1 VTETSCEMPAK
12 SGLGSELWESASLG
26 LTFINRRVPF
36 ARFLRLGGGL
46 IACRFLPF
54 KRAGFVCGRKSREDG
69 IVIGR
74 PFLNS
79 CSDARASAPLTSAL
93 DHRLTR
99 SGCQVYAEKRVATGC
114 RVYDRFEGSMLGPGT
129 LGRMHRAMMGA
140 EERRCPGT

>member
-1 VTETSCEMPAK
+1 MPAK

-26 LTFINRRVPF
+26 LTFINRRGPF
-36 ARFLRLGGGL
+36 DRFLRLGGGVF
-46 IACRFLPF
+46 ACRFFPF

-93 DHRLTR
+93 DHRLTVPVAKSMR
-99 SGCQVYAEKRVATGC
+99 KSVWRQDAGC
-114 RVYDRFEGSMLGPGT
+114 YDRFERLP
-129 LGRMHRAMMGA
+129 R
-140 EERRCPGT
+140 

>member
-1 VTETSCEMPAK
+1 MPAK

-79 CSDARASAPLTSAL
+79 CSDARASAPVDERSRPQI
-93 DHRLTR
+93 DPFRLPSLCGKACGDRMPGVRPLRR
-99 SGCQVYAEKRVATGC
+99 SPQVMRQAVLPTLAR
-114 RVYDRFEGSMLGPGT
+114 RSMLP
-129 LGRMHRAMMGA
+129 
-140 EERRCPGT
+140 ESI

>member
-1 VTETSCEMPAK
+1 MPAK

-36 ARFLRLGGGL
+36 ARVLRLGGGVF
-46 IACRFLPF
+46 ARRFF
-54 KRAGFVCGRKSREDG
+54 SVKRAGFVFGRESREEG
-69 IVIGR
+69 IVISR

-114 RVYDRFEGSMLGPGT
+114 RVLRPL
-129 LGRMHRAMMGA
+129 
-140 EERRCPGT
+140 